1 MQSDGSDSVLHEPCE
16 LLGAETD
23 DGSPFVSA
31 LLCQQLYVCFFYC
44 AFWTCTVRDCLPI
57 YGIDALT
64 ERLGMHIH
72 SRLSPNTLDEQ
83 DTADEHRFVV
93 GEVLVVFPNEVVKT
107 GGAVFRIFRGS
118 VFSGLL

>member
-1 MQSDGSDSVLHEPCE
+1 LSRRFYANNCM
-16 LLGAETD
+16 
-23 DGSPFVSA
+23 FVSSTVLFGHA
-31 LLCQQLYVCFFYC
+31 RCVI
-44 AFWTCTVRDCLPI
+44 AFRHECMPHAGVPI

-107 GGAVFRIFRGS
+107 GGAVFRIFRGP